1 MTRVA
6 VEREVECQSDICALW
21 PVIADTNRMN
31 RAVGMDKL
39 ELTPLSD
46 GSAAR
51 YLVHTKIGGMPVVYE
66 ERPYEWVYPERF
78 KVKRPFRSGP
88 FLSLEFSFE
97 LKPSRTGGTLAKVCL
112 AVEPRQRLM
121 TPVMR
126 FMVKRSVDAFAR
138 ATIEADRAVA
148 GLPREVEEG
157 SGQVNLEA
165 HARAAK
171 ELSRGEH
178 PEAAAKVMAHLRD
191 ATDVDVS
198 RIRPFELADNL
209 GVDRREMLATCLSAV
224 RAGALELRWEIIC
237 PSCRTATDVLPSL
250 SSLTEHGACQLC
262 EIEFAIDLEQ
272 AVEATFAPNA
282 AIRTVETGQY
292 CIGGPARTPH
302 VVSQAI
308 LAPRSETTLV
318 CPEGSGRYRL
328 FVRGGVAVPIEID
341 AAAPAEVHVDTGAVG
356 DETGPRSRPAR
367 APIRI
372 APKGTLH
379 LANDAREE
387 RHAKVEKIVYA
398 DVAARA
404 QLVTSM
410 PGFRRDFSNDILRP
424 GTALKVAR
432 VGLFFSDLTGSTQ
445 LYSNVGDAAAFKLVQ
460 DHFDLV
466 IKLIERQGGSLV
478 KTIGDAVMAVFSDDL
493 SGLVASVA
501 ILDAFAA
508 FRAEHEHR
516 QLTHIKLGVYGG
528 PCYVVTANGILD
540 YFGQSVNVA
549 ARLQGEA
556 HSGELVV
563 VEELAER
570 AIAAKKLDPRFVR
583 ERYDAKL
590 KGVDHPIRAVRIRL

>member
-6 VEREVECQSDICALW
+6 VERVIECQSDVCSLW
-21 PVIADTNRMN
+21 PVIADMNRMN
-31 RAVGMDKL
+31 RAVGMDKIEL
-39 ELTPLSD
+39 EPLND
-46 GSAAR
+46 ASAAR

-78 KVKRPFRSGP
+78 KVKRLFRSGA
-88 FLSLEFSFE
+88 FLTLEFSFE
-97 LKPSRTGGTLAKVCL
+97 LKPSRTGGTIVKVCL
-112 AVEPRQRLM
+112 AVEPRARLM

-138 ATIEADRAVA
+138 ATVEADRAVA
-148 GLPREVEEG
+148 GLPREVHEG
-157 SGQVNLEA
+157 GNQLNVEA
-165 HARAAK
+165 HGRAAK
-171 ELSRGEH
+171 ELARGEH
-178 PEAAAKVMAHLRD
+178 PDVAARVMSHLRD
-191 ATDVDVS
+191 ANDVDVS
-198 RIRPFELADNL
+198 RIRPFELADAW
-209 GVDRREMLATCLSAV
+209 GIDRRAMLATCLSAV

-282 AIRTVETGQY
+282 AIRAVDSGQY

-308 LAPRSETTLV
+308 LSPRSETGLA
-318 CPEGSGRYRL
+318 CPEEVGRYRL
-328 FVRGGVAVPIEID
+328 FVRGGATVPLEVD
-341 AAAPAEVHVDTGAVG
+341 PAAPAEVHVDAATG
-356 DETGPRSRPAR
+356 DR
-367 APIRI
+367 APIKI
-372 APKGTLH
+372 APRGTLR

-387 RHAKVEKIVYA
+387 RHAKIEKIVYA

-404 QLVTSM
+404 QLVTTM

-466 IKLIERQGGSLV
+466 IKIIERHEGSLV

-493 SGLVASVA
+493 HGLVAGVA
-501 ILDAFAA
+501 ILDAFAR
-508 FRAEHEHR
+508 FRTEHETR
-516 QLTHIKLGVYGG
+516 QMTDIKLGVYGG

-540 YFGQSVNVA
+540 YFGQSANVA

-556 HSGELVV
+556 KSGELIV
-563 VEELAER
+563 VEELAAR
-570 AIAAKKLDPRFVR
+570 AIAAGKLDPRLVAD
-583 ERYDAKL
+583 RYDAKL
-590 KGVDHPIRAVRIRL
+590 KGVDQPIRVARIRL